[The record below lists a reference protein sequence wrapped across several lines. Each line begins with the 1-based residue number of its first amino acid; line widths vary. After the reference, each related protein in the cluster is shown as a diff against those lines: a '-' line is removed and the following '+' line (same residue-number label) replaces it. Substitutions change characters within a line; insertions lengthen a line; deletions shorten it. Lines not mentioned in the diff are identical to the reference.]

1 MRRKNFNRPARESN
15 QWLPAARVAGGVW
28 LACAAITVFAQ
39 AYPGKSIRLVHGF
52 ASGAAIDVFSRPLA
66 QKLSELLGQQVVVD
80 SRPGATGTIANEFVA
95 KSVPDG
101 YTLLAAPSSAMTATP
116 HLFPVRY
123 RPLDDFAPIIQIGQ
137 FPFVLVAHPN
147 VPAKNA
153 RELIALAK
161 AKPGALTYTSP
172 GIGTGFHLG
181 GELFC
186 QMAGIKMLH
195 VPYRGGG
202 TAAVTDLIGGRV
214 DLSFESLGVVLPYL
228 QAKRLRALGVT
239 SARPAPALPGVPAV
253 ADSGLPGFDTGG
265 WHGVYAPGATP
276 REIIRQ
282 LNAAIAKVLAS
293 PEIRQVWSTF
303 AMEVVPST
311 PESFAAK
318 VRFEYDRYGKLIETV
333 GIKVQQ

>member
-1 MRRKNFNRPARESN
+1 MVRTNVKQS
-15 QWLPAARVAGGVW
+15 VALIGCGVW
-28 LACAAITVFAQ
+28 LACSPMAGHAQ
-39 AYPGKSIRLVHGF
+39 SYPVKSIRLVHGF

-66 QKLSELLGQQVVVD
+66 QKLSEVLGQQVVVD

-95 KSVPDG
+95 KSAADG

-123 RPLDDFAPIIQIGQ
+123 RPLEDFAPIIQIGQ

-161 AKPGALTYTSP
+161 AKPGTLTYTSP

-214 DLSFESLGVVLPYL
+214 DLSFESLGVILPYL
-228 QAKRLRALGVT
+228 QAGRLRALGVT
-239 SARPAPALPGVPAV
+239 GARPAPALPGVPAV
-253 ADSGLPGFDTGG
+253 ADSGLPGYESGG
-265 WHGVYAPGATP
+265 WHGVYAPAATP
-276 REIIRQ
+276 REIVNQ

-293 PEIRQVWSTF
+293 PEIKQVWSTF

-311 PESFAAK
+311 PETFAAK
-318 VRFEYDRYGKLIETV
+318 VRFEYERYGKLIKTV
-333 GIKVQQ
+333 GIKIEG